1 MNRTAISKQLPS
13 CGWTKKLFLDTLT
26 VAPVSTVLTKYFD
39 VHVCKFICKYH
50 SGRVFRGF
58 VCANGQ
64 DNDDFHSKR
73 EDKERAP
80 LSRFMWIY
88 FA

>member
-26 VAPVSTVLTKYFD
+26 VAPVSTVLTKHFD

-64 DNDDFHSKR
+64 DNDKISTQ
-73 EDKERAP
+73 KEKTKKG
-80 LSRFMWIY
+80 LL
-88 FA
+88 